1 MTTAWRK
8 KRLAEA
14 APPHMPGEAWEVGS
28 LCIFSTYP
36 RRVREALYELA
47 ESNPT
52 PSEYERRRAEILGGS
67 Q

>member
-14 APPHMPGEAWEVGS
+14 APPHMPETAWEVGS
-28 LCIFSTYP
+28 VCLFTAYP
-36 RRVREALYELA
+36 RAVAEALFHLA

-52 PSEYERRRAEILGGS
+52 PSEYERRRAEITKGE
-67 Q
+67 